1 MRWGGGSRGKT
12 TVCDFFNFSV
22 SDPQDILESQS
33 ALRSILTYT
42 NSGQVDYHVELQLG
56 LMATLKLHKEQ
67 DFM

>member
-1 MRWGGGSRGKT
+1 MGGGSRGKT

-56 LMATLKLHKEQ
+56 LMAKLKLHKEQ

>member
-1 MRWGGGSRGKT
+1 MRWGGGRRGKT
-12 TVCDFFNFSV
+12 TVRDFFKFSV
-22 SDPQDILESQS
+22 SDPQDILEIS
-33 ALRSILTYT
+33 RSIVTYT

>member
-1 MRWGGGSRGKT
+1 MR
-12 TVCDFFNFSV
+12 DFFKFSV
-22 SDPQDILESQS
+22 SDPQDILEIS
-33 ALRSILTYT
+33 RSILTYT